1 MNWFRRL
8 WLRVVNFGFRLRAIF
23 VKVALSVFVFGL
35 RIAEKGFGLK
45 GIISLVVYIMMIPI
59 IQEMLESLSGSLT
72 GTAGTLLSAVISIIP
87 LVLVMK
93 VLDKLNL

>member
-1 MNWFRRL
+1 MLGKYRVMAKLGRL
-8 WLRVVNFGFRLRAIF
+8 QYRFAYGFF
-23 VKVALSVFVFGL
+23 VVKV

>member
-1 MNWFRRL
+1 MLGKYRVMAKLGRL
-8 WLRVVNFGFRLRAIF
+8 QARFAYGFF
-23 VKVALSVFVFGL
+23 VVKV
-35 RIAEKGFGLK
+35 RIAENGFGLK